1 MRDDFALLILSHGRA
16 DSVRTVDAFKDADYT
31 GKWYIVIDNEDKQA
45 EKYYENFGKD
55 HVVMFDKA
63 SYDGKF
69 DIMDNF
75 EGRGVPTYA
84 RNAFF
89 DIAKDLGLKYFV
101 MCEDD
106 HEKILARR
114 LVNGVFVTIY
124 VHNLDPII
132 DNVLEFL
139 ETSGATSI
147 TFAETG
153 DFIGGA
159 NNVYKKGLTRKAMT
173 SFFCKTDNRF
183 EFLGRFNDD
192 VNTYVEHG
200 KRGKLFFT
208 MSNINIHTAETQI
221 QEGGLTANYLKY
233 GTYTK
238 SFYSVMLNPSAVW
251 ISEMGQYHKR
261 IHHAIDW
268 NKAVPVIISDRYKK
282 KWGINK
288 WKLVFIL
295 WLLIFFM

>member
-1 MRDDFALLILSHGRA
+1 MVRDDFALMVLSHGRA
-16 DSVRTVDAFKDADYT
+16 DTVNTIKAFQDSDYT
-31 GKWYIVIDNEDKQA
+31 GKWYIIIDNEDKQA
-45 EKYYENFGKD
+45 DKYIQNFGKE
-55 HVVMFDKA
+55 HIIIFDKA

-114 LVNGVFVTIY
+114 VVNGVFVTIY
-124 VHNLDPII
+124 VHHIDDII
-132 DNVLEFL
+132 EEVLNFMDN
-139 ETSGATSI
+139 TPTTSI
-147 TFAETG
+147 TFSETG
-153 DFIGGA
+153 DFIGGP
-159 NNVYKKGLTRKAMT
+159 NGVYKKGLTRKAMT
-173 SFFCKTDNRF
+173 SFFCKVDNRF

-200 KRGKLFFT
+200 KKGKLFFT

-221 QEGGLTANYLKY
+221 QTGGLTENYLKY

-238 SFYSVMLNPSAVW
+238 SFYSVMLNPFAVT
-251 ISEMGQYHKR
+251 IAEMGQFHKR

-268 NKAVPVIISDRYKK
+268 NKAVPVIISDVYKK
-282 KWGINK
+282 K
-288 WKLVFIL
+288 
-295 WLLIFFM
+295 

>member
-1 MRDDFALLILSHGRA
+1 MVNDDFALMILSHHRA
-16 DSVRTVDAFKDADYT
+16 NDVKTIQAFKDADYT
-31 GKWYIVIDNEDKQA
+31 GKWYIIIDNEDKQA
-45 EKYYENFGKD
+45 DDYIRNFGKD
-55 HVVMFDKA
+55 HVIVFDKS

-114 LVNGVFVTIY
+114 VVNGVFATIY
-124 VHNLDPII
+124 VHNIDEII
-132 DNVLEFL
+132 NEVLTFL
-139 ETSGATSI
+139 ENTPTTSI

-200 KRGKLFFT
+200 KKGKLFFT
-208 MSNINIHTAETQI
+208 MSNINIHTAETQL
-221 QEGGLTANYLKY
+221 QSGGLTENYLKY

-238 SFYSVMLNPSAVW
+238 SFYSVMLNPSAVC
-251 ISEMGQYHKR
+251 ISEMGQSHKR
-261 IHHAIDW
+261 LHHSINW
-268 NKAVPVIISDRYKK
+268 NKAVPVIISDKYKK
-282 KWGINK
+282 
-288 WKLVFIL
+288 
-295 WLLIFFM
+295 